1 MNYLWMNWQMFQ
13 SRLRSTGIAYP
24 YYNLE
29 PRSVPAQPVDCKQN
43 GTFIVT
49 VNIHVKDGL
58 LLKQTSAERL
68 WVIQGKKMWEGVF
81 LNTDIRR
88 KQDVIK
94 FTSRDCNAPFELQ
107 PTVNSQYDLDNSVWT
122 KTIIKLK
129 YAGKTYLL
137 RLPDSIVGA
146 VY

>member
-68 WVIQGKKMWEGVF
+68 WVIQGKKNV
-81 LNTDIRR
+81 
-88 KQDVIK
+88 
-94 FTSRDCNAPFELQ
+94 
-107 PTVNSQYDLDNSVWT
+107 
-122 KTIIKLK
+122 
-129 YAGKTYLL
+129 
-137 RLPDSIVGA
+137 
-146 VY
+146 

>member
-1 MNYLWMNWQMFQ
+1 MNIGKQIVFICCSILLPLLAGAHELSLDELANVPESVEINGQI
-13 SRLRSTGIAYP
+13 LTGIAYP

-68 WVIQGKKMWEGVF
+68 WVIQGKKNV
-81 LNTDIRR
+81 
-88 KQDVIK
+88 
-94 FTSRDCNAPFELQ
+94 
-107 PTVNSQYDLDNSVWT
+107 
-122 KTIIKLK
+122 
-129 YAGKTYLL
+129 
-137 RLPDSIVGA
+137 
-146 VY
+146 